1 MNFNTQ
7 ICTTRE
13 QSSRLLAMGVKK
25 ETADMHYDLTTSCIT
40 PQVGGVGVCS
50 YGCQKGYIEPAWSLH
65 RLIAMCPDFV
75 IAEQCNHENLYGQV
89 IANIKFAIEEGT
101 FDEKYLEE

>member
-25 ETADMHYDLTTSCIT
+25 ETADCFIWECDGKDYMALNSPEAAIDESLGDI
-40 PQVGGVGVCS
+40 V
-50 YGCQKGYIEPAWSLH
+50 AWSLH
-65 RLIAMCPDFV
+65 RLIAMCPMSVVGYSNNYWQMYESV
-75 IAEQCNHENLYGQV
+75 ISE
-89 IANIKFAIEEGT
+89 IKWAIEEGM
-101 FDEKYLEE
+101 FDEEYLEE

>member
-13 QSSRLLAMGVKK
+13 QSSRLLAIGVKK

-65 RLIAMCPDFV
+65 RLIAMCPMSVVGYSNNYWQMYEAV
-75 IAEQCNHENLYGQV
+75 ISE
-89 IANIKFAIEEGT
+89 IKWAIEEGM
-101 FDEKYLEE
+101 FDEEYLEE